1 MDSDEEKK
9 QSESFISKSKEKMQ
23 SANEKMQKAKRTFK
37 IFMKLPPPVKIA
49 IIVIPLV
56 VIILLVIFLPGA
68 TFLMD
73 ILHYENVLNTKA
85 SAMESIGT
93 DSNTYSSEIIKLE
106 NGSWNLS
113 MSDTIKDKLTENGI
127 DISGKDENELLL
139 EVLKLYG
146 LDDEYL
152 SKDEMNL
159 LPYLI
164 KAEIATQKLDLRTE
178 DEMYPG
184 GTYNPPDTS
193 DMENS
198 TEIYGTVH
206 LKRVNSKDKS
216 TTYLSY
222 VDYETFK
229 SYSNNKDEAI
239 KHFSFNDNGSAVI
252 YTWNHIKYTYD
263 NQKGVIEVP
272 DSAKKE
278 NVDQVNLQETV
289 ISDYESLIKKYT
301 LPFEVL
307 TALLINSEDINFT
320 KEVADLAFKA
330 NIEISLIEEYEYT
343 KTTNTTKYY
352 KTTRGYQHVE
362 DGRITLN
369 GESIYTYTGLIEKY
383 TDNENRE
390 VSCTHSGDK
399 KHGNKFTYFTN
410 HYTDSSP
417 SYTIVETIEQETNT
431 YKYGVTLADC
441 WFVKVEKEIEFEA
454 AITEGSTSEGEKTKN
469 QYTCVKEDTKNG
481 EDAINNIKDED
492 TKKEIVNKVTAE
504 TNSIKNGVSIPE
516 VTFDFDI
523 LLAPKLNVA
532 HNVKITS
539 VKVYQPAAIMQGGVF
554 TSYPNSTTASVEI
567 LGRDGVVTPG
577 TSSIYPITKIVIKD
591 INNNTFEF
599 NGSGNVTG
607 KSINVNK
614 QYNIT
619 LKTYEYVLTDEQTT
633 AVTSTTK
640 YPITDGTTSKDLY
653 DSKDEKFLKAYGEN
667 GKARGNIGST
677 PGWMEEMIDEYNPE
691 FTTIMTY
698 LLDMYKYGKSDV
710 DINSVLNLFDTNS
723 FKSINGSYEGSSLS
737 QFKRWL
743 RKWEL
748 HEGINETGTLYKV
761 GLVGGN
767 RTVGYGVDLETSG
780 ALKRIKELDPSIDT
794 SNIKAGDWLP
804 VSIIDQIEEEEI
816 QSHLATMK
824 EKTKGLDLTEY
835 QLYAMVSRAY
845 NCGDAGA
852 TWSKYSIDGKDFEE
866 AFKAYWKEDD
876 AKLGQAVTDAIYDHN
891 LYKKYMQYPTKGSGC
906 DLIPRRKAEW
916 QLFTT
921 GYYDEINEYYCGGY
935 TGDASGFAATF
946 LNKADEIYKYMV
958 SNGYRYG
965 FDGNKP
971 SDSRNIRLT
980 CCAAYVS
987 WTLYESGW
995 TEIDNLSGWR
1005 GCSYLSE
1012 WCEARFQKITSF
1024 DSLQPGDIIFGW
1036 LTDSGGYGHVTIY
1049 AGDFDGLDCY
1059 YDGGT
1064 NYTEGMCQGSKFVI
1078 NNGYGVRSYV
1088 LPCKKVQRY

>member
-68 TFLMD
+68 TFLMG
-73 ILHYENVLNTKA
+73 ILGYENVLNTKA

-113 MSDTIKDKLTENGI
+113 MSDTIKDKLTDNGV

-523 LLAPKLNVA
+523 LLAPKLNVT

-619 LKTYEYVLTDEQTT
+619 LKTYEYILTDEQTT

-698 LLDMYKYGKSDV
+698 LLDMYKYDV
-710 DINSVLNLFDTNS
+710 DINSVLNLFDIQNFQNLTHGLSCASIYNYMRAWECNALYKYYIGES
-723 FKSINGSYEGSSLS
+723 KECAKYVDGEYYKVYYGGSADPTYNLAYGIVISRSYNDNYFSQKGVSSSALRSYQTDGEKFTELTGKEIEDIFQQIVDKHKNAVESLTSGLNLSQNQKDALTAIKYQYGNIGNFKSAYEEYYLKGDIEGFKQNFRDSQGYQPLLDTSNNNKEGRISNRVKANLKLFVDNQYTDMNGNAISTVGGDASNAVYIALTFEGKQGNEMFPILGYEGEWCAAFACYCYEKVGIIPSVID
-737 QFKRWL
+737 KRYTYCPDL
-743 RKWEL
+743 MDHAKEK
-748 HEGINETGTLYKV
+748 GIWHDKSGYTPKSGDMILFDWDSNGDPNHV
-761 GLVGGN
+761 GLVKSCDGSYVYTVEGN
-767 RTVGYGVDLETSG
+767 RGG
-780 ALKRIKELDPSIDT
+780 
-794 SNIKAGDWLP
+794 SNYNYTC
-804 VSIIDQIEEEEI
+804 V
-816 QSHLATMK
+816 
-824 EKTKGLDLTEY
+824 KTY
-835 QLYAMVSRAY
+835 S
-845 NCGDAGA
+845 
-852 TWSKYSIDGKDFEE
+852 YSI
-866 AFKAYWKEDD
+866 
-876 AKLGQAVTDAIYDHN
+876 
-891 LYKKYMQYPTKGSGC
+891 
-906 DLIPRRKAEW
+906 
-916 QLFTT
+916 
-921 GYYDEINEYYCGGY
+921 
-935 TGDASGFAATF
+935 
-946 LNKADEIYKYMV
+946 
-958 SNGYRYG
+958 SNG
-965 FDGNKP
+965 
-971 SDSRNIRLT
+971 NIL
-980 CCAAYVS
+980 
-987 WTLYESGW
+987 
-995 TEIDNLSGWR
+995 
-1005 GCSYLSE
+1005 
-1012 WCEARFQKITSF
+1012 
-1024 DSLQPGDIIFGW
+1024 
-1036 LTDSGGYGHVTIY
+1036 GYISP
-1049 AGDFDGLDCY
+1049 
-1059 YDGGT
+1059 T
-1064 NYTEGMCQGSKFVI
+1064 N
-1078 NNGYGVRSYV
+1078 
-1088 LPCKKVQRY
+1088 